1 LIRIQSEFIRRY
13 PSAHG
18 LKGGFMLHEELT
30 NNIICAFYN
39 VYNTLGHGFLEKVY
53 ENALVIELR
62 NIGLSVAQQV
72 SVKVFYKGDQVGDYY
87 ADIVVDGLVILELKA
102 AESLK
107 NEHFAQLTNYL
118 KATDKEVGLLLNFG
132 EKPEFKRIVLGND
145 SKTIFTRITSDNI

>member
-1 LIRIQSEFIRRY
+1 
-13 PSAHG
+13 
-18 LKGGFMLHEELT
+18 MLHEELT
-30 NNIICAFYN
+30 NMIICAFYN

-62 NIGLSVAQQV
+62 NIGLSVAQQAG
-72 SVKVFYKGDQVGDYY
+72 VKVFYKGDQVGDYY

-132 EKPEFKRIVLGND
+132 KKPEFKRIVLGND
-145 SKTIFTRITSDNI
+145 SKTIFTQITSGRI

>member
-1 LIRIQSEFIRRY
+1 
-13 PSAHG
+13 
-18 LKGGFMLHEELT
+18 MLHEELT
-30 NNIICAFYN
+30 NNVICAFYN

-62 NIGLSVAQQV
+62 NIGLSVAQQAG
-72 SVKVFYKGDQVGDYY
+72 VKVFYKGDQVGDYY

-107 NEHFAQLTNYL
+107 NEHVAQLTNYL

-132 EKPEFKRIVLGND
+132 KKPEFKRIVLGND
-145 SKTIFTRITSDNI
+145 SKTVFTRITSDRI